1 MMGYEKRKRKLGSEQ
16 AGTTDLQPVF
26 AGKHK
31 FLNPYL
37 SDADKA
43 QLEDNADAQY
53 ERIIDLIESIHAEYS
68 LRVAFDRHSSRYNAT
83 LTCLVD
89 GHANTGFILSIR
101 GATAA
106 DALYALHYL
115 HCIKSE
121 GLWRS
126 ITPESAAT
134 SRFG

>member
-1 MMGYEKRKRKLGSEQ
+1 MGYEKRKRKSGSES
-16 AGTTDLQPVF
+16 ANATDVLPVF

-37 SDADKA
+37 SDQDKA
-43 QLEDNADAQY
+43 WLEDNSDTLDAC
-53 ERIIDLIESIHAEYS
+53 IIELVEQLRDEYAV
-68 LRVAFDRHSSRYNAT
+68 RVAYDRNSQRFNAM

-89 GHANTGFILSIR
+89 SHPNTGFILAVR
-101 GATAA
+101 GATPS

-115 HCIKSE
+115 HFVKSE

-126 ITPESAAT
+126 ITPESAT
-134 SRFG
+134 PSRFG